1 MKKGSVF
8 LCVIFLLFVVVVG
21 ADAALLN
28 FDDITTEYDATV
40 QEYGGFN
47 WININVLHKD
57 YFKDKFSINSGFE
70 NGVASGEYV
79 AVNNYAR
86 TATVASEGAQFDF
99 EGTYLTAAWNNGLNI
114 TVVAKLDGIEKYN
127 QTVIVDADCK
137 TWFDFDFSGINEL
150 MFSSSGGINAELGWK
165 GQHFVMD
172 DFTFT
177 EFAQIPVPSTLLLFS
192 SGLIGIAGFR
202 RKFLKKA

>member
-8 LCVIFLLFVVVVG
+8 LCVSLLLFVVVAG

-28 FDDITTEYDATV
+28 FDDITTEYDGTV
-40 QEYGGFN
+40 QEYGGFS

-57 YFKDKFSINSGFE
+57 YFKDNFNINSGFE
-70 NGVASGEYV
+70 NGVASGEYI
-79 AVNNYAR
+79 AVNDYAR
-86 TATVASEGAQFDF
+86 TATVTSENGPFDF
-99 EGTYLTAAWNNGLNI
+99 EGTFLTAAWNNGLNI
-114 TVVAKLDGIEKYN
+114 TVAAKLDGMEKYN
-127 QTVIVDADCK
+127 QTVIVDVDCK
-137 TWFDFDFSGINEL
+137 TWFDFDFFGINEL
-150 MFSSSGGINAELGWK
+150 EISSSSGTNAELGWR

-177 EFAQIPVPSTLLLFS
+177 EFQQIPIPPTLLLLC

-202 RKFLKKA
+202 RKFLKT